1 MKKTIAFSLLFS
13 LLLASCQ
20 PKDSSTAAENST
32 NTVAPDDGAHTS
44 KNALDW
50 YGMYKGVLPCAD
62 CEGLETVLVLNA
74 DHTYLL
80 QTKYLGKG
88 DGKVIEKTG
97 SIAWNTSGSTIM
109 LAGIEDAPSMY
120 LVAENQLIQLDLNGN
135 KITGD
140 LADKYI
146 LAKQ

>member
-1 MKKTIAFSLLFS
+1 MKATIAFSLLIL
-13 LLLASCQ
+13 LLLAGCQ
-20 PKDSSTAAENST
+20 PKDSSTTAENST
-32 NTVAPDDGAHTS
+32 NTVAPNDGAHTS

-50 YGMYKGVLPCAD
+50 HGMYKGVLPCAD
-62 CEGLETVLVLNA
+62 CEGIETVLVLNA

-120 LVAENQLIQLDLNGN
+120 LVAENHLTQLDLNGN